1 MMISLISVHPFFHM
15 DGNTDRTV
23 EWTVCSIPLF
33 LTLLYGHSKAK
44 KITSYPS
51 LIQTH
56 GPQHFLLEIF
66 WRMDV
71 LGIILLIAVFALILV
86 PFTLAGGS
94 AEQWKQAK
102 IIAPLVIG
110 VLCVPLWI
118 VWESKCPYPMVPFKV
133 KITLC
138 S

>member
-1 MMISLISVHPFFHM
+1 M
-15 DGNTDRTV
+15 

-44 KITSYPS
+44 KITTYPS
-51 LIQTH
+51 LIETH
-56 GPQHFLLEIF
+56 GLKHFLLDVF

-86 PFTLAGGS
+86 PFTLAGGNT
-94 AEQWKQAK
+94 EQWKQAK

-118 VWESKCPYPMVPFKV
+118 VWESKCRYPMVPFKV
-133 KITLC
+133 RTILWFYWGLEYTNKGYSC
-138 S
+138 